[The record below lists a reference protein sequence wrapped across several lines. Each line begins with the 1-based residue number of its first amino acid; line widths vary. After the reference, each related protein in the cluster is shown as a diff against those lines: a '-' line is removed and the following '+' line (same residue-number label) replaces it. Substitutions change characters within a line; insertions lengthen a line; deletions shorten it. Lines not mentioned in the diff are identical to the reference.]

1 MHKDKALIL
10 VNYHIDPE
18 FPILTLPW
26 NTREAKKKKCKCAY
40 SFKTGNWRETV
51 GTALKMMTINACIVF
66 SFPKDFHRQARQ
78 NQMLARL
85 NISTQTHRRFGVMK
99 TDTPGSDIRAKM
111 LPPCH
116 SLACLG
122 ETQLKLGVAVR
133 KATCAMGS
141 HAQHPRQEKHTL
153 LEGPGIPSY
162 EEVGLVMNH
171 IWSTCWLVMCQFTY
185 QLFPRW

>member
-1 MHKDKALIL
+1 MLWMQIR
-10 VNYHIDPE
+10 
-18 FPILTLPW
+18 
-26 NTREAKKKKCKCAY
+26 RERAQRQSFDTGKLSHRPGVSHFNITMKYKRRKKCKCVY

-51 GTALKMMTINACIVF
+51 GTALKMMSINACIVF
-66 SFPKDFHRQARQ
+66 SFPKDFHRQVRQ

-133 KATCAMGS
+133 KATCAMGPMPS
-141 HAQHPRQEKHTL
+141 TL
-153 LEGPGIPSY
+153 LRRNTHCWKGQ
-162 EEVGLVMNH
+162 VFQVMRK
-171 IWSTCWLVMCQFTY
+171 WDW
-185 QLFPRW
+185 